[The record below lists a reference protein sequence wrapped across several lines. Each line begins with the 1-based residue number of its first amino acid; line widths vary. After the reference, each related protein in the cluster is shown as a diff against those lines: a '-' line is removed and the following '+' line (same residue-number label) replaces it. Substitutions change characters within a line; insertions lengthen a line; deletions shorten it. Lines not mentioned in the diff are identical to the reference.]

1 MASSPKLFYVLGLL
15 VLIFGL
21 TACAL
26 PRDGNNNSDLQP
38 LEAMPPTLA
47 PLGAESA
54 DLAAEA
60 TIVPTVIN
68 VQATATGSP
77 LVEGE
82 AAAAPG
88 EPLPA
93 TVQPM
98 LDPATPVAGDIQQV
112 GQAAPEVSVSEEPIV
127 VDATTQ
133 TAPAD
138 QPIAANPPA
147 SDTGNYDTGYGEAA
161 YTVQAGDTLFSI
173 AQRHGST
180 VEAIIAANGL
190 SSDILHAGQVLT
202 VPAGGESYAAPAA
215 PAAPAVPGFVEGS
228 GGQHTVGGGETLF
241 RIAMNYGTTVEAIAG
256 ANGIPYPYT
265 IYPGQQ
271 LVIPSGG
278 GYYPEPVQPPGEDY
292 YPQPMQPPF
301 DGNYPAY
308 PYPPQDQGYYPMP
321 GNETMMPGM
330 GGTHTVAPGETLHSI
345 AQRYGTSAQAIAN
358 ANGLMNPNQIY
369 VGQVIYLP

>member
-1 MASSPKLFYVLGLL
+1 MASSPRLFYVLGLL
-15 VLIFGL
+15 VLVFGL

-26 PRDGNNNSDLQP
+26 PRNGNNNSDLQP

-68 VQATATGSP
+68 VQPTATGSP
-77 LVEGE
+77 LGEGE
-82 AAAAPG
+82 AAAASG
-88 EPLPA
+88 ETLPA
-93 TVQPM
+93 TVQPI
-98 LDPATPVAGDIQQV
+98 LVPATPIAEDVQQV
-112 GQAAPEVSVSEEPIV
+112 GQAAAPEVSASDEPIV

-133 TAPAD
+133 SAPAD
-138 QPIAANPPA
+138 EPIAANPPV
-147 SDTGNYDTGYGEAA
+147 SDTGNYETTGYGEAA

-180 VEAIIAANGL
+180 VEAIVAANGL

-215 PAAPAVPGFVEGS
+215 PAAPAFADGS

-265 IYPGQQ
+265 IFPGQQ

-278 GYYPEPVQPPGEDY
+278 DYYPQPMQPPGEDY

-321 GNETMMPGM
+321 DNETMMPGM